1 MSRGVNSRK
10 PSRPELFQ
18 AKLFE
23 RCLFVVK
30 KVFLTSPGLVVAVGL
45 FTLTSALEPLLALWV
60 AKQLMDTVVEY
71 LTAET
76 AAQATFRAVLF
87 WLLVEFAVIGT
98 GILVTRT
105 GGYTSTFLSRK
116 VSFQMEQEV
125 YSHCLRL
132 DYSFFESKELQDMFE
147 RGKQTSASAVTGMFR
162 TLVILSGMTVTIVGS
177 LVMLFLFEPWL
188 CLLALVVTIPNFW
201 FNMRLSRERYEV
213 HFRRSERYRRL
224 SLYGNLLTMP
234 WYMKQTILLG
244 AGPYFYDKW
253 KDAQGTTLKEDLRI
267 EAKQSI
273 IHAAVGWFSRLASA
287 CAYLIVIIGTRA
299 VGGTIGGVMMNVGLF
314 ANAQGQVQ
322 GVSGAIVGLHREALF
337 LQDYFKLIGAEP
349 GIEGREDGIDL
360 AETVQSIDVRNVSF
374 TYPDAPEPV
383 LKDISFRIE
392 AGECLFLAGR
402 NGAGKTTLIKLL
414 LRLYDP
420 TEGVILVNG
429 RDIREYSARS
439 LRKAFSLLM
448 QDYSRYPF
456 SARENI
462 VVGDVENL
470 EDEVRME
477 YTLRASKF
485 GEIVPKLPD
494 GLDTYLMRF
503 FGEHGGASGTDLSG
517 GEWQKLGLARS
528 FYRDSSVLI
537 LDEPTSAL
545 DVQSETEVL
554 TTFKHEIT
562 DKIAIIVSH
571 RLSAAAIADRVIFM
585 ADGELVEDGSHDQ
598 LAEGDG
604 PYGSLYRLQQEG
616 YSFL

>member
-1 MSRGVNSRK
+1 
-10 PSRPELFQ
+10 
-18 AKLFE
+18 
-23 RCLFVVK
+23 VVK
-30 KVFLTSPGLVVAVGL
+30 KVFLTSPGLVIAVGL
-45 FTLTSALEPLLALWV
+45 FTLVTALEPLLTLWV
-60 AKQLMDTVVEY
+60 AKQLMDTVVGY
-71 LTAET
+71 LMGSVQAVPAIGPGNVAGPGAF
-76 AAQATFRAVLF
+76 AATQPDFRAVLY
-87 WLLVEFAVIGT
+87 WVVIQFAVISV
-98 GILVTRT
+98 GILIART
-105 GGYTSTFLSRK
+105 GGYVSTFLSRR
-116 VSFQMEQEV
+116 VSFQMGKEI

-132 DYSFFESKELQDMFE
+132 DYSFFESRDMQDMFE
-147 RGKQTSASAVTGMFR
+147 RGRQMSAQAVTGMFA
-162 TLVILSGMTVTIVGS
+162 TLVNLAGMIVTIIGS

-188 CLLALVVTIPNFW
+188 CLLALVVTAPNFW

-224 SLYGNLLTMP
+224 SLYGMLLTMP

-244 AGPYFYDKW
+244 AGQHFYNKW
-253 KDAQGTTLKEDLRI
+253 EEAQETTLKEDLKLV
-267 EAKQSI
+267 AKQAVI
-273 IHAAVGWFSRLASA
+273 NGGVGWLSRLVSA
-287 CAYLIVIIGTRA
+287 FAYCIVVIGTRA
-299 VGGTIGGVMMNVGLF
+299 VGGTIGGVTMNVGLF
-314 ANAQGQVQ
+314 AKAQGQVE
-322 GVSGAIVGLHREALF
+322 GVSSAVVGLHREALF
-337 LQDYFKLIGAEP
+337 LQDYFRLIGAEP
-349 GIEGREDGIDL
+349 GIEGRDDGIDL
-360 AETVQSIDVRNVSF
+360 EEAVQSIDVQNVSF
-374 TYPDAPEPV
+374 AYPDATEPV

-462 VVGDVENL
+462 VIGDVDNL
-470 EDEVRME
+470 EDEMRLQ

-494 GLDTYLMRF
+494 GLDTYLMRYF
-503 FGEHGGASGTDLSG
+503 SRRGGPGGVDLSG

-528 FYRDSSVLI
+528 LYRDSSVLI

-554 TTFKHEIT
+554 TTFKQEVV
-562 DKIAIIVSH
+562 DKVAIIVSH

-585 ADGELVEDGSHDQ
+585 ADGELVEDGQHDQ